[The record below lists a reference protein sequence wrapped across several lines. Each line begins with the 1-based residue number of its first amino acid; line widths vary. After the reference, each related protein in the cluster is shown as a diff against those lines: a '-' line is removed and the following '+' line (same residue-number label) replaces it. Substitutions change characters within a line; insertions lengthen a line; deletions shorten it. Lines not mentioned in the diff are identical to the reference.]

1 MIKDGKCEDARIALG
16 GVGPTPIR
24 ASKAEQVLKG
34 SKLDSKIIG
43 MAAQTAAK
51 ETSPI
56 TDIRS
61 TREYRAKISM
71 ILVRNALNISL
82 EKVKGVS

>member
-1 MIKDGKCEDARIALG
+1 MIKDRKCEDARIALG
-16 GVGPTPIR
+16 GVAPTPIR

-34 SKLDSKIIG
+34 SKLDSKVIE

-51 ETSPI
+51 ETHPI

-82 EKVKGVS
+82 ENVKGVS